1 MFINA
6 FIERA
11 RQQPKRIAFPEATEE
26 RVLRAAH
33 LVAQERIA
41 QPLLVGDPLQIRAA
55 LEALNIS
62 DVPFEIVDIN
72 RVPDGYV
79 RHYVEKRDAKEGVAR
94 RLFSR
99 PLYYAAAMVAA
110 GDADG
115 MVAGAVNLTAAV
127 VKAAHLVI
135 GLAPGFSIPS
145 SIFIMHLP
153 GSPYGEA
160 GTLIYADAGVNADPT
175 AEELAEIAL
184 ASARTAQTL
193 LGWQPRVA
201 LLSYST
207 KGSAAHALVDKVAQ
221 ATRRARERAPELLI
235 DGELQADTALVE
247 RVARRKLKE
256 PSPVAGRANV
266 LIFPDLNAGNIAYK
280 LTQYLAGAEAYG
292 PILQGF
298 ARPVNDLS
306 RGASVEDIVGV
317 TAITAVQAQN
327 EP

>member
-1 MFINA
+1 MFINV
-6 FIERA
+6 FIKRA
-11 RQQPKRIAFPEATEE
+11 RQQPKRIVYPEATEE

-33 LVAQERIA
+33 IVAQEGIA
-41 QPLLVGDPLQIRAA
+41 QPLLVGDPPQIRAA
-55 LEALNIS
+55 LEALRLS
-62 DVPFEIVDIN
+62 DASLEIVDVN
-72 RVPDGYV
+72 RVPDAYV
-79 RHYVEKRDAKEGVAR
+79 QRYMEQREAKEGVAR

-115 MVAGAVNLTAAV
+115 MVAGAVNLTATV

-145 SIFIMHLP
+145 SIFLMHLP
-153 GSPYGEA
+153 GSPYGES

-175 AEELAEIAL
+175 AEELADIAIT
-184 ASARTAQTL
+184 SAHTARTL
-193 LGWQPRVA
+193 LGWEPRVA

-207 KGSAAHALVDKVAQ
+207 KGSAAHPLVDKVVE

-235 DGELQADTALVE
+235 DGELQADAALVE
-247 RVARRKLKE
+247 SVARRKLKE

-317 TAITAVQAQN
+317 TAITAVQAQG
-327 EP
+327 

>member
-1 MFINA
+1 MFINV
-6 FIERA
+6 FIDRA
-11 RQQPKRIAFPEATEE
+11 RQQPKRIVYPEATEE

-33 LVAQERIA
+33 VVAQERMARPI
-41 QPLLVGDPLQIRAA
+41 LVGDPPQIRAA
-55 LEALNIS
+55 LATFDIPHTHL
-62 DVPFEIVDIN
+62 EIVDVN
-72 RVPDGYV
+72 NVPDAYV
-79 RHYVEKRDAKEGVAR
+79 RHYMERRAAKEGVAR
-94 RLFSR
+94 RMFSR
-99 PLYYAAAMVAA
+99 SLYYAAAMVAA

-115 MVAGAVNLTAAV
+115 MVAGAANLTATV
-127 VKAAHLVI
+127 VKAARLII
-135 GLAPGFSIPS
+135 GLAPGVSLPS

-153 GSPYGEA
+153 GSPYGES

-175 AEELAEIAL
+175 AEELADIAI
-184 ASARTAQTL
+184 ASAHTARTL
-193 LGWQPRVA
+193 LGWNPRVA

-207 KGSAAHALVDKVAQ
+207 KGSASHALVDKVAE
-221 ATRRARERAPELLI
+221 ATRLARERAPELLI
-235 DGELQADTALVE
+235 DGELQGDAALVE
-247 RVARRKLKE
+247 SVARRKLKE

-317 TAITAVQAQN
+317 TAITAVQAQG
-327 EP
+327 